1 MIIDIFS
8 VSDKNP
14 LDIIYVMLNSI
25 KKCKDEE
32 TTVHYHLII
41 EDCDDAVKEYFSDLV
56 SDDFY
61 ISFIEARNYE
71 QCINPPDRSYLYYMR
86 CLAPFIFKDISKIL
100 YLDTD
105 VVMVSNR
112 LEELWNTDL
121 ENYYLAGA
129 IDIEESLRD
138 EAERINVGKNQ
149 PNNTYF
155 NSGVLIFNLDKIR
168 KDGYDEKLC
177 QYLLKYPEGLQCI
190 LQDQT
195 LLNWLFKDNVKIIST
210 DFNNSIL
217 SMIIYDT
224 TYYQTFYN
232 TRNLLEKLETACL
245 LHFKGHKVWKPLVD
259 SNQKKYLPNY
269 TFGRII
275 YLNLYNQFS
284 KKGIKKYEQ

>member
-41 EDCDDAVKEYFSDLV
+41 EDCDDVVKEYFSDLV

-86 CLAPFIFKDISKIL
+86 CLAPFIFKDMSKIL

-112 LEELWNTDL
+112 LEELWNTDV

-168 KDGYDEKLC
+168 KDEYDKKLM
-177 QYLLKYPEGLQCI
+177 QYLLHYPDELQCI
-190 LQDQT
+190 LHDQT

-217 SMIIYDT
+217 SMVSYDRE
-224 TYYQTFYN
+224 YYEKFYG
-232 TRNLLEKLETACL
+232 TKNLIEKLKDVCI
-245 LHFKGHKVWKPLVD
+245 LHFKGHKVWKYLETTE
-259 SNQKKYLPNY
+259 QKLLLPNY
-269 TFGRII
+269 KLGRTF
-275 YLNLYNQFS
+275 YLNLYKEFS
-284 KKGIKKYEQ
+284 KEQIYG

>member
-8 VSDKNP
+8 VSDKNT

-25 KKCKDEE
+25 KHCKDKE
-32 TTVHYHLII
+32 TIVHYYLII
-41 EDCDDAVKEYFSDLV
+41 EDCDDDVKEYFSDLV
-56 SDDFY
+56 SDDFS

-71 QCINPPDRSYLYYMR
+71 QCINPPDRSCLYYMR
-86 CLAPFIFKDISKIL
+86 CLAPFIFKDMSKIL

-112 LEELWNTDL
+112 LEELWNINI

-138 EAERINVGKNQ
+138 ETERINVGKNQ

-155 NSGVLIFNLDKIR
+155 NSGVLIFNLDKIK
-168 KDGYDEKLC
+168 KDGYDKKLM
-177 QYLLKYPEGLQCI
+177 QYLLHYPDELQCI
-190 LQDQT
+190 LHDQT
-195 LLNWLFKDNVKIIST
+195 LLNWIFKDNVKIIST

-217 SMIIYDT
+217 SMVVYDT
-224 TYYQTFYN
+224 TYYQAFYN

>member
-8 VSDKNP
+8 VSDKNCI
-14 LDIIYVMLNSI
+14 DTVYVLVNSI
-25 KKCKDEE
+25 KQNKDKG
-32 TTVHYHLII
+32 TTVNYFLII
-41 EDCDDAVKEYFSDLV
+41 EDCDEKYERYFDDLL
-56 SDDFY
+56 SEDFY
-61 ISFIEARNYE
+61 VHFIEARDYE
-71 QCINPPDRSYLYYMR
+71 NLINPPDKSYLYYLR
-86 CLAPFIFKDISKIL
+86 CLAPKIFKNLDKIL

-105 VVMVSNR
+105 VVAVSNR
-112 LEELWNTDL
+112 LKELWNTDI
-121 ENYYLAGA
+121 NDVYLAGA
-129 IDIEESLRD
+129 IDIEEALRD
-138 EAERINVGKNQ
+138 ENERINVGKNV

-155 NSGVLIFNLDKIR
+155 NSGVLLFNLEKIR
-168 KDGYDEKLC
+168 NDGYDEKLC

-217 SMIIYDT
+217 SMVVYDT
-224 TYYQTFYN
+224 TYYQAFYN